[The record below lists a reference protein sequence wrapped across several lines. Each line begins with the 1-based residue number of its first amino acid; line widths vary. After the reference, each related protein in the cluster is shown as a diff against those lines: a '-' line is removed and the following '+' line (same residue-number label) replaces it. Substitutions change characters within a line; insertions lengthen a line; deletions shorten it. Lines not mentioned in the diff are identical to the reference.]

1 MTAPLRFTRAEI
13 ANAARIAKEHNV
25 AVKLDKDGSLIV
37 IPDIN
42 KIARVDDRA
51 DDEGSSLQ
59 RWRESRNA
67 GKAYGR
73 P

>member
-13 ANAARIAKEHNV
+13 ANAARIAKEHGV

-42 KIARVDDRA
+42 KVAGVDDKA
-51 DDEGSSLQ
+51 NDTGSSLQ
-59 RWRESRNA
+59 GWRESRNA